1 MTSSTSHF
9 SLEGAEEPT
18 AKGRYVTVADIETVS
33 FAPGLDF
40 RPVLGENT
48 MVNVVSFEENSEA
61 PKHVHKEEQ
70 IVIVLEGEFEFD
82 LDGDVR
88 TMRPGDIC
96 VVPPWVP
103 HGAHTNDTTCREIDV
118 FNPPRETL
126 LQHARAQRGEA

>member
-1 MTSSTSHF
+1 MTSSTHHF
-9 SLEGAEEPT
+9 SLEGAEAPT
-18 AKGRYVTVADIETVS
+18 AEGRYVKVADVASVS

-40 RPVLGENT
+40 QPVLGENT
-48 MVNVVSFEENSEA
+48 MVNVVTFAENSVA

-103 HGAHTNDTTCREIDV
+103 HGAETKDSTCREIDV